1 MNFNYNYKASNKK
14 KIEEFLSI
22 HVEAS
27 YFILY
32 FDGTKGL
39 VIFLKEFKPMESA
52 LDNSFL
58 SSNQDTNWFLV

>member
-1 MNFNYNYKASNKK
+1 MY
-14 KIEEFLSI
+14 
-22 HVEAS
+22 VEAS

-39 VIFLKEFKPMESA
+39 VIFLKEFQPMEIA
-52 LDNSFL
+52 RDNSFL